1 VVEEQV
7 TYVNAPLLASERGIT
22 VALERDPQ
30 SPDYRNLVTVR
41 GVMADGTAHSVSGTL
56 MGTRQVERI
65 TEIDGYE
72 VDLRPSAHLLF
83 LRYEDRPG
91 VVGNVGALLGEAG
104 VNIASAQVSR
114 GESAGSEALMSLSLD
129 SPVPPDVARH
139 IGDTIG
145 ARVSRWVD
153 LVSS

>member
-1 VVEEQV
+1 
-7 TYVNAPLLASERGIT
+7 
-22 VALERDPQ
+22 
-30 SPDYRNLVTVR
+30 
-41 GVMADGTAHSVSGTL
+41 

-72 VDLRPSAHLLF
+72 VDLKPLPHLLF

-91 VVGNVGALLGEAG
+91 VVGAVGAILGEAA

-114 GESAGSEALMSLSLD
+114 GESAGSEALMSLALD
-129 SPVPPDVARH
+129 SPVPQSVLER
-139 IGDTIG
+139 ITETIG
-145 ARVSRWVD
+145 ARLARSVD